1 MQLSTV
7 ARLDLSEV
15 KRLKVFPEA
24 RHTADTADAAA
35 SKGASCRSAPSF
47 SEDNGGVG
55 VENVCCGGLNLNPDI
70 VGYVLC
76 CSSVDVA
83 LPLGCR
89 QELFCGL
96 TPAELDWLQN
106 DVEARPA
113 FGALFFSL
121 VIYTTLLAGSCAEAR
136 SSKAPL
142 AAYQTASGIRPRCV
156 REGLPRKH

>member
-1 MQLSTV
+1 MLWRFEFESI
-7 ARLDLSEV
+7 
-15 KRLKVFPEA
+15 
-24 RHTADTADAAA
+24 
-35 SKGASCRSAPSF
+35 
-47 SEDNGGVG
+47 
-55 VENVCCGGLNLNPDI
+55 I
-70 VGYVLC
+70 VWYVLC

-106 DVEARPA
+106 DVEARLA
-113 FGALFFSL
+113 FGALFLSL
-121 VIYTTLLAGSCAEAR
+121 LIYTTLLAGSCAEAR

-142 AAYQTASGIRPRCV
+142 AAYQTASGIRPRCM